1 MRRGGRRARV
11 GVRIRGHTVRVPQ
24 QRSRLLRNLYGEIV
38 GCIVVVTAAAV
49 VTAAV
54 RVRDSFFTRTLQI
67 KITKLV
73 LSQDQVPDRISIEQ
87 VRCVNSLIDRA
98 HLEREIASVRGQAR
112 FHLSSYLVIT
122 TARSLRDQHSRDAVK
137 HLRTQIAGREKARSN
152 IKQKPFRARSQ
163 ITRCK
168 YLNA

>member
-24 QRSRLLRNLYGEIV
+24 QRSRLLRDLYGEIV
-38 GCIVVVTAAAV
+38 GCIVVVAAAV

-73 LSQDQVPDRISIEQ
+73 LSQDQVPDRISTKQ
-87 VRCVNSLIDRA
+87 VRFVNSLIDRA